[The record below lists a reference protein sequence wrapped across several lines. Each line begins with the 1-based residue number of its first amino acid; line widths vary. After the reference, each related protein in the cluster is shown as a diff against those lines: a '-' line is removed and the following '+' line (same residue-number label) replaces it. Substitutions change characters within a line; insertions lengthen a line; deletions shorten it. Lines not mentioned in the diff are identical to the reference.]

1 MKKRELARRGLSVM
15 IGEVNPHGKHTRA
28 CLFTTVLHLVELDFY
43 MIQTFR
49 EIEEEFEAIEF
60 LRERFEDETSRMKS
74 LLIKEVERRCIAE
87 GYCHCKCV
95 RAKRKVTQELDE
107 MAKERRR
114 EFHRNFCET
123 PTAKRRAKYHASFCY
138 PLTKGVCG
146 NVRLPD
152 CDCKQGR
159 ARRKKKLEDMSSGNV
174 YGP

>member
-1 MKKRELARRGLSVM
+1 M
-15 IGEVNPHGKHTRA
+15 
-28 CLFTTVLHLVELDFY
+28 HLV
-43 MIQTFR
+43 
-49 EIEEEFEAIEF
+49 
-60 LRERFEDETSRMKS
+60 S
-74 LLIKEVERRCIAE
+74 LLKVLYIQVERRCIAE